1 MGLRFMEHV
10 LILTDEPEKTR
21 DWWVNTLGFRSG
33 DHPDFGF
40 PVYWLYIGDQDVV
53 HIGKRNHSQH
63 QNAYLKAPE
72 SGGTES
78 RGKSDQAE
86 STGRIDHLCFN
97 CDGIE
102 EFVERLEN
110 NGVEFSE
117 RQAHSQAFHQI
128 FFFEPINAIKIELNF
143 PAEEARLAGRVAA
156 LTAEGAGSKVQ

>member
-1 MGLRFMEHV
+1 MGLRFLEHF

-21 DWWVNTLGFRSG
+21 DWWVDTLGFRSG

-53 HIGKRNHSQH
+53 HIGKRNHSDH

-72 SGGTES
+72 A
-78 RGKSDQAE
+78 SDVRRENNPGEAE
-86 STGRIDHLCFN
+86 HTGRIDHLCFN

-102 EFVERLEN
+102 EFIERLERN
-110 NGVEFSE
+110 NVDFSE
-117 RQAHSQAFHQI
+117 RQANSQAFHQV

-143 PAEEARLAGRVAA
+143 PAEEALLAGRVAA
-156 LTAEGAGSKVQ
+156 LTADDAGSAVQ